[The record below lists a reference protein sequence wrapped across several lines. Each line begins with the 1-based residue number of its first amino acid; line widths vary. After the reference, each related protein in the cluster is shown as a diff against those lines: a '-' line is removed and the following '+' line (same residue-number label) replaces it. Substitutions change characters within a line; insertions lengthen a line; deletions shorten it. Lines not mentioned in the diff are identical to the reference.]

1 MAKHDQ
7 GDPKT
12 LEFQRTGT
20 FNPHAGAVTDPLFRE
35 NPFFD
40 SRDLLQ
46 ARYEMLRRH
55 RVEGMSIR
63 ETASSFG
70 VSRPTFYQSQ
80 AAFNRS
86 GLAGLLPKLR
96 GPKSGHKVSPEV
108 LDYVRS
114 LKESEPTLTTLQC
127 VQSIQRRFGITI
139 HRRSLER
146 AWQRTKKKPLG
157 QT

>member
-1 MAKHDQ
+1 MTKHDQ
-7 GDPKT
+7 GDPKA
-12 LEFQRTGT
+12 LELKRTGT
-20 FNPHAGAVTDPLFRE
+20 FNPHAEGVTDPLFRE

-55 RVEGMSIR
+55 RVEGTSIR

-80 AAFNRS
+80 AAFNRW
-86 GLAGLLPKLR
+86 GLVGLLPKQR
-96 GPKSGHKVSPEV
+96 GPKKGHKVSPEV

-114 LKESEPTLTTLQC
+114 LKESEPALTTLQC
-127 VQSIQRRFGITI
+127 VQSIQKRFGITI
-139 HRRSLER
+139 HRRTLER
-146 AWQRTKKKPLG
+146 ARWRAKKKPLG
-157 QT
+157 RT